1 MLSAQFE
8 QYSREKDSLLRPL
21 PPILCILTVEAGQ
34 LSLLDA
40 AFLLEVT
47 LHTAWLF
54 LLVAGEWRAPHG
66 TEKRPHEGSVQAH

>member
-40 AFLLEVT
+40 AFLLELT

-54 LLVAGEWRAPHG
+54 
-66 TEKRPHEGSVQAH
+66 